1 MNTTRTT
8 GTPAAEPGAPA
19 RLAPPEATGTAR
31 RPPDWRDA
39 PRKTRAREAAK
50 ALALALGLGLGA
62 GVATAAEPVDPLQAE
77 VSAAET
83 AFAQSMAERDFARF
97 GSFVADDAVFLGG
110 GKPQRGK
117 AAVLAAWQRFFQG
130 PQAPFSWRPELVAV
144 LPSGGLAQSTGPVF
158 APGGQLI
165 GHYYST
171 WRREPDGRWRVV
183 LDNGYDACE
192 CGAAPPPAAPPSP
205 PTPPSPPATPAPPP
219 SPAPAASKPISSA
232 SPSTAMPS
240 SRALSSLPP
249 ASSPATT

>member
-1 MNTTRTT
+1 MR
-8 GTPAAEPGAPA
+8 PASA
-19 RLAPPEATGTAR
+19 
-31 RPPDWRDA
+31 WSV
-39 PRKTRAREAAK
+39 
-50 ALALALGLGLGA
+50 ALALAPALWPA
-62 GVATAAEPVDPLQAE
+62 EAMAAEPVDPLQTE

-83 AFAQSMAERDFARF
+83 AFAQSMADRDFARF

-158 APGGQLI
+158 APGGKLI
-165 GHYYST
+165 GHFYST

-192 CGAAPPPAAPPSP
+192 CAAAAMPAASA
-205 PTPPSPPATPAPPP
+205 TPPVAPGSTP
-219 SPAPAASKPISSA
+219 SPAPAAV
-232 SPSTAMPS
+232 
-240 SRALSSLPP
+240 P
-249 ASSPATT
+249 ASRP

>member
-1 MNTTRTT
+1 MR
-8 GTPAAEPGAPA
+8 PAPA
-19 RLAPPEATGTAR
+19 LRARAAGPGLRGPRATGHGAG
-31 RPPDWRDA
+31 A
-39 PRKTRAREAAK
+39 TRSGR
-50 ALALALGLGLGA
+50 ALACALAVAPWL
-62 GVATAAEPVDPLQAE
+62 VTATAAEPVDPLQAE

-130 PQAPFSWRPELVAV
+130 PQAPFSWRPALVAV

-165 GHYYST
+165 GHFYST

-192 CGAAPPPAAPPSP
+192 CAAAAAPAGSAA
-205 PTPPSPPATPAPPP
+205 
-219 SPAPAASKPISSA
+219 APAAAASA
-232 SPSTAMPS
+232 NPH
-240 SRALSSLPP
+240 
-249 ASSPATT
+249 